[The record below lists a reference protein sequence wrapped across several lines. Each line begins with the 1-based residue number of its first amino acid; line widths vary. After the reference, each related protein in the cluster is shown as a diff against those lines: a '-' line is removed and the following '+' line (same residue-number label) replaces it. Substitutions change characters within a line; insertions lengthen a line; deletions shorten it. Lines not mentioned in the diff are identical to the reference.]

1 MLLRFS
7 LVARTR
13 TPFGT
18 VCAGI
23 GDGVCV
29 GGLAGRVYV
38 MAKGG
43 LPCHPRTDVTYIS
56 RTVCVVLWRF
66 GVLLFGTLAECSS
79 FSFFQAGRVG
89 HKRAPGFVRFC
100 AVSLSTIFSSK
111 RASVVVFVVGVPTD
125 GRTAVFVSCFS
136 CSCLRPNTTVP
147 LHLHG
152 KRAGHNPRPSQGPH
166 GGHQAVRLRS
176 AREGER
182 EGIEGMKY
190 ASWAVGWATRRGGEK
205 SW

>member
-1 MLLRFS
+1 MCVLLRFS

-125 GRTAVFVSCFS
+125 GRTDGGVCVLFFLFLSA
-136 CSCLRPNTTVP
+136 T
-147 LHLHG
+147 
-152 KRAGHNPRPSQGPH
+152 KHNS
-166 GGHQAVRLRS
+166 ASSS
-176 AREGER
+176 ARQTCWTQSPALSRTAWRSSGCP
-182 EGIEGMKY
+182 
-190 ASWAVGWATRRGGEK
+190 ATICPRR
-205 SW
+205 